1 MAIRVPVLLSF
12 GLLLAAAIIP
22 AHILASDGA
31 SNMIHACVQ
40 QGSQHVRLVT
50 ANEPCRAPE
59 TRVTWNIAGPQGP
72 KGDPGVKGDI
82 GAAGEPGVKGET
94 GEPGVKGDTGA
105 PGPEGPA
112 GPGVANVVVR
122 SSSLM
127 ALPNNTFQKVS
138 VSCLPAERLTGCG
151 AFIGK
156 VCPGGSLGNTCALVE
171 NGPNPAAT
179 ACTAQAFVGATV
191 GTTLITASAICR
203 F

>member
-1 MAIRVPVLLSF
+1 VLLSL
-12 GLLLAAAIIP
+12 GLLLAAAVIP

-31 SNMIHACVQ
+31 SHMIHACVQ

-50 ANEPCRAPE
+50 ANEPCRRPE
-59 TRVTWNIAGPQGP
+59 TRVTWNIVGPQGP
-72 KGDPGVKGDI
+72 KGDPGVKGDT
-82 GAAGEPGVKGET
+82 GAA

-105 PGPEGPA
+105 PGPQGPA

-122 SSSLM
+122 SSSLL

-156 VCPGGSLGNTCALVE
+156 ACPGGSLGNTCALVE

-179 ACTAQAFVGATV
+179 ACTTQAFVGATV
-191 GTTLITASAICR
+191 GITLITASAICR